1 MMTTPPTQ
9 CSTWN
14 RRRGVPVFSVC
25 ATVISAERRTP
36 ERGEDLRGREEAEEE
51 LERDVERA
59 DLGPAAPLQGDANG
73 HQRGG
78 TA

>member
-1 MMTTPPTQ
+1 MTTPPTE
-9 CSTWN
+9 CSARN
-14 RRRGVPVFSVC
+14 RRRGVPVFSVY

-36 ERGEDLRGREEAEEE
+36 ECGQDLRGREEAEEE

-59 DLGPAAPLQGDANG
+59 DLRPAAPIQGYANG
-73 HQRGG
+73 YQRGG